1 MEVEVR
7 VVVEV
12 VEVVVE
18 EGREMVVEEG
28 REMGGKSTCS
38 CSSSSTWPRSRV
50 AQLLTCARRKVVEVV
65 EEAEEVEEVDEVE
78 EVQEVQCARA
88 RALRTFRRRS
98 ALSTKVERFLLL
110 AQLLDRLLLRALLLL
125 DVARA
130 RRRLLQQLE
139 LLVLLDR
146 LRLDRLRLDRLLLDR
161 LLLDRL
167 LLLVDV
173 LVDALLDDLLL
184 LLLLLLAPPRRRLL
198 LPPAPVLRAG
208 QPRQLLHRLWV
219 ARVGRSWVER
229 PRFSGPEGF

>member
-1 MEVEVR
+1 
-7 VVVEV
+7 
-12 VEVVVE
+12 
-18 EGREMVVEEG
+18 
-28 REMGGKSTCS
+28 MGGKSTCS

-161 LLLDRL
+161 LLL
-167 LLLVDV
+167 LVDV

>member
-1 MEVEVR
+1 
-7 VVVEV
+7 
-12 VEVVVE
+12 
-18 EGREMVVEEG
+18 
-28 REMGGKSTCS
+28 MGGKSTCS

-78 EVQEVQCARA
+78 EVQEVQCARE

-98 ALSTKVERFLLL
+98 ALSTNVERLLLL

-161 LLLDRL
+161 LLL
-167 LLLVDV
+167 LVDV

-198 LPPAPVLRAG
+198 LPPAPMLRAR

-219 ARVGRSWVER
+219 ARVVGRTASV
-229 PRFSGPEGF
+229 FGSGRLLTVKLLKYRCMLIPLPGGRIHI